1 MKNRFS
7 IALVQCC
14 KEKPDSFDNH
24 GKNGSFEQEMEKI
37 MKENR
42 FVFLIYKISYASS
55 TSAFCQYEWV
65 WKRIRMQTHEFGQR

>member
-1 MKNRFS
+1 MTNRFS

-55 TSAFCQYEWV
+55 TSTFGRCKWV
-65 WKRIRMQTHEFGQR
+65 CKRMRMLMH